1 MANKAKIS
9 APKLGLGASIRKGMA
24 SEKVDVDGRLNAR
37 TGDNAFN
44 TNGSGSAPV
53 SDTGHGS
60 PADISMSSPRLQVA
74 LEELVS
80 NPLNPREFYKP
91 SDIDELAVLLR
102 REGQHVPIVVTRNSR
117 FPGKYVIVDGERRF
131 RAKKSLGE
139 TTIDCELVEE
149 LTDQELYILAS
160 SINRNRAEQT
170 VFDDA
175 VAWERVLAQ
184 NVFASQDALAESLG
198 VTKSTVSKALHIAK
212 LPKTFLERMAATEG
226 VGLGHAYNIKLIID
240 KAGNAAAER
249 ILELVVAG
257 EMSVRRLEE
266 HVKKLDNT
274 SPPRGSKK
282 THYSGNVP
290 FQAPDGREIGALKQ
304 YRDGRTELKLSGL
317 SEQQQA
323 LIVGKLET
331 VVREFV
337 ASEFSTAPETQD

>member
-1 MANKAKIS
+1 VANKAKIS

-102 REGQHVPIVVTRNSR
+102 REGQHVPIVATRNSR

>member
-1 MANKAKIS
+1 MAHKEKIV

-24 SEKVDVDGRLNAR
+24 SEKLDVDGRLSAT
-37 TGDNAFN
+37 TGEKSPNL
-44 TNGSGSAPV
+44 NGSDGLAAHTSA
-53 SDTGHGS
+53 TGS
-60 PADISMSSPRLQVA
+60 PADISKVPRLHVA

-80 NPLNPREFYKP
+80 NPFNPREFYNS

-102 REGQHVPIVVTRNSR
+102 REGQHVPIVVTKNAR

-149 LTDQELYILAS
+149 LTDQDLYIRAS

-184 NVFASQDALAESLG
+184 SVFESQDALAESLG
-198 VTKSTVSKALHIAK
+198 VTKSTVSKTLHIAK
-212 LPKTFLERMAATEG
+212 LPKAFLERMAAKEG
-226 VGLGHAYNIKLIID
+226 VGLAHAYNIKLIVD

-249 ILELVVAG
+249 ILELVLAG

-266 HVKKLDNT
+266 HVKKLDST
-274 SPPRGSKK
+274 SPPRTAKK

-323 LIVGKLET
+323 LIVAKLEM

-337 ASEFSTAPETQD
+337 ASEFSIACDTQH